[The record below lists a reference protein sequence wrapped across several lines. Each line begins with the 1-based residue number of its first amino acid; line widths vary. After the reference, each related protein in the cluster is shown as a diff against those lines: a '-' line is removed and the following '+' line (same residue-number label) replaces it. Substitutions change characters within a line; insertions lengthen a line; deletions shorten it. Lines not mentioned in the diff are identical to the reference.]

1 MPEDSIDGCYHCY
14 HLETMPQLLV
24 RNLDA
29 SVVKLLRRRAAAH
42 GISAE
47 EEHRR
52 ILKEA
57 LTLPAKR
64 PETLMEFLLSPEGC
78 APDVDL
84 ELERSSDA
92 EAGRD
97 IQF

>member
-1 MPEDSIDGCYHCY
+1 MPEESVDGCYQRY
-14 HLETMPQLLV
+14 HLITMPQLLV

-57 LTLPAKR
+57 LTQPAKR
-64 PETLMEFLLSPEGC
+64 PETLMEFLLSPDGC

-97 IQF
+97 IKF